1 VFEARMKLSDVRA
14 AIGAVL
20 ERMRDRAFSF
30 IRQNRHLVR
39 MPRVDGNTARAAIG
53 AMLERM
59 RDRAFSFIRQNR
71 HLVRMPRVDGNTARA
86 AIGAVLEQMRDRA
99 FSFIR
104 QNRHLV
110 RMPRANGKTVRRV
123 LKAVA
128 RVDRSKLEAA
138 TGLRCT
144 IGIAIPLAIGL
155 AVHRPL
161 GAAFAAAGALAAGF
175 GAFQGMYRS
184 RAAVML
190 FATAGMGI
198 SVLTATVAGYSIIT
212 AVLLIGLWGFCGGLM
227 IALGP
232 AASFAGLQ
240 WIIAL
245 ALVEGFPAN
254 TKEAAV
260 RTVLVVAGGL
270 LETLVVCVWPLRR
283 FPAERSSLSSSFR
296 SLAACAARIPGGAI
310 GSAAPPKLIDA
321 YSAAAAQPFASRG
334 QVAAFRALQDQAER
348 IQSSLGALATGRAQL
363 LAAGENSA
371 ARILESV
378 ASAASSILRMI
389 GAALEEARS
398 PRDPYGTWQR
408 IQALAARL
416 ESRLS
421 HPSVLSYVIAVSNV
435 RALLGQLRAAWRL
448 AWIPEGEREKIE
460 RGESRLNWT
469 RCVEPISDEL
479 RTLFANFTLRS
490 QACQYAGRLAIALMV
505 ATILSRVLPVN
516 HPYWVAVTL
525 AIILKPDFDATLE
538 RGIARISATILGV
551 GATTLI
557 VAELHPGPA
566 ALSLLVLACAWS
578 CYTIYSANYAAYAI
592 CVTGYAVLLIAF
604 EGAPPVSIALA
615 RSTQAALGCVLAL
628 LVYAAWPVSRPEN
641 VRVALAELL
650 KAQCQRGTAV
660 LLAYAHSGEY
670 VTSAL
675 HESGIAARLARSN
688 AEASVDAMLDGDSQR
703 SLIDPQL
710 ALGVLAA
717 ARLYALGAMTLQARL
732 DTVSNDPMPALDP
745 LITQLERT
753 LATLAAS
760 LRSGSPI
767 ARQPSLRDLYTQM
780 TRSFSVWGIAHP
792 ESQGAP
798 KRALLVSPHHQ
809 ALAVKAELVSSETD
823 LMVDAVNTLS
833 LFLSARPKSGL
844 AGSAAEIGLS
854 AKSGRGR

>member
-1 VFEARMKLSDVRA
+1 MKLLEVRA
-14 AIGAVL
+14 VIEAVL
-20 ERMRDRAFSF
+20 ERMSDRAFSF
-30 IRQNRHLVR
+30 IRQNRHL
-39 MPRVDGNTARAAIG
+39 
-53 AMLERM
+53 
-59 RDRAFSFIRQNR
+59 IR
-71 HLVRMPRVDGNTARA
+71 
-86 AIGAVLEQMRDRA
+86 
-99 FSFIR
+99 IR
-104 QNRHLV
+104 
-110 RMPRANGKTVRRV
+110 RANGDTARRV
-123 LKAVA
+123 LKDVV

-144 IGIAIPLAIGL
+144 IGIAIPLTIGL
-155 AVHRPL
+155 AIHRPV
-161 GAAFAAAGALAAGF
+161 GAAFAAAGALAVGF
-175 GAFQGMYRS
+175 GAFQGVYRS

-198 SVLTATVAGYSIIT
+198 SVLTATVAGHSIIA
-212 AVLLIGLWGFCGGLM
+212 AVLLIGLWGFCGGL
-227 IALGP
+227 IVALGP
-232 AASFAGLQ
+232 AASFIGLQ

-254 TKEAAV
+254 MKEAAA

-283 FPAERSSLSSSFR
+283 FPAERRSLSSSFR
-296 SLAACAARIPGGAI
+296 SLAACSAHIPGGAI
-310 GSAAPPKLIDA
+310 GSAAPQMLMDA
-321 YSAAAAQPFASRG
+321 YSAAADPQPFVSRG
-334 QVAAFRALQDQAER
+334 QVGAFRALRDHAER
-348 IQSSLGALATGRAQL
+348 IQSSLGTLATGRAQL
-363 LAAGENSA
+363 LAVGENSA

-398 PRDPYGTWQR
+398 PQDPYGTWQR
-408 IQALAARL
+408 IEALAASL
-416 ESRLS
+416 ERRLS
-421 HPSVLSYVIAVSNV
+421 HPSALSYVIAVSNV
-435 RALLGQLRAAWRL
+435 RALLGELRAAWRL
-448 AWIPEGEREKIE
+448 ARIPEGEREKIE
-460 RGESRLNWT
+460 RRGFRLNWT

-479 RTLFANFTLRS
+479 HTLLANFTLRS
-490 QACQYAGRLAIALMV
+490 QACQHAGRLAIALMA

-516 HPYWVAVTL
+516 HPYWMAVTL
-525 AIILKPDFDATLE
+525 AIIFKPDFDATLE
-538 RGIARISATILGV
+538 RGIARISATILGA

-557 VAELHPGPA
+557 VAVLHPGPA

-578 CYTIYSANYAAYAI
+578 CYTIYPANYAAYAMCI
-592 CVTGYAVLLIAF
+592 TGYVVFLVAF
-604 EGAPPVSIALA
+604 NGAPPVSIALA
-615 RSTQAALGCVLAL
+615 RSTQAVLGGAFAL
-628 LVYAAWPVSRPEN
+628 LAYIAWPVSRPEN

-650 KAQCQRGTAV
+650 KTQCQRGTAV
-660 LLAYAHSGEY
+660 LLAYAHPGEY

-675 HESGIAARLARSN
+675 HESALAARLARSN

-717 ARLYALGAMTLQARL
+717 ARLYALGAITLQARL

-760 LRSGSPI
+760 LRSGRPI
-767 ARQPSLRDLYTQM
+767 ARLPSLRDLYTQM

-792 ESQGAP
+792 ESQGSP

-809 ALAVKAELVSSETD
+809 ALSFKADLVSSEAD

-833 LFLSARPKSGL
+833 LFLSARPKSEL